1 MSLSPGLLVPSARPC
16 GALTSAMLIGL
27 GLALPCAAQAEDA
40 PAEDVSP
47 EAAEANLSLRVGYHL
62 ASYQYAQSP
71 NLGNLATVEH
81 DITKA
86 AVNETPRLVHGAVV
100 GGRYWFK
107 RAPVVGLDAQVRASA
122 YSVEPQSICESLATP
137 CPDQEA
143 MGDWLVYTHLLW
155 VFRYRFGDD
164 GPVYAAARFGYT
176 STDFQIT
183 TTEED
188 GSTSNRGVMVGAIGL
203 GAEAGADLGDLSLVV
218 AYTHHIADYGKTPFG
233 SQAELDL
240 RYNLSPT
247 LSVGLGAERFQRRM
261 PVTKGDVEVG
271 VIRDNSLGGRL
282 TLGVG
287 F

>member
-1 MSLSPGLLVPSARPC
+1 MSLSPGLLVPSARPW
-16 GALTSAMLIGL
+16 GAWTSAALVGL
-27 GLALPCAAQAEDA
+27 CLALPGVAQAEDA
-40 PAEDVSP
+40 S
-47 EAAEANLSLRVGYHL
+47 AEADESNLSLRVGYHL
-62 ASYQYAQSP
+62 ASYEYAQSP
-71 NLGNLATVEH
+71 NLENLATVEH
-81 DITKA
+81 DISKA
-86 AVNETPRLVHGAVV
+86 AVSESPRLVHGAVI

-122 YSVEPQSICESLATP
+122 YSVEPQSICESLGSP

-188 GSTSNRGVMVGAIGL
+188 GSTSNRGVMVGATGL
-203 GAEAGADLGDLSLVV
+203 GAEVGADVGDLSLVV
-218 AYTHHIADYGKTPFG
+218 AYTHHISDYGKTPNG
-233 SQAELDL
+233 SQAEFDL

-271 VIRDNSLGGRL
+271 VISDLSLGGRL